1 MSLPPKSSLTKS
13 SEPLDQYWHLFEEL
27 IHLKQSET
35 QATFLNIGGKGY
47 YENPASDLLQ
57 FFFRPDNA
65 HGLGTLAEKCA
76 DAAAAD

>member
-1 MSLPPKSSLTKS
+1 MTLPLESSVSNS
-13 SEPLDQYWHLFEEL
+13 SEPLDQYRQLFEEL
-27 IHLKQSET
+27 IHLKQSEA
-35 QATFLNIGGKGY
+35 QATFLNIGGRGY